1 MNRRV
6 RDEYKLLRFELTCS
20 LVVLQSRVMVARVK
34 HAVTDRQNCSTRFYI
49 SHCTMGHV
57 IAQGLLCL
65 FVCLSDVES
74 SHFHSYMLNGLDA
87 QQAEA

>member
-1 MNRRV
+1 
-6 RDEYKLLRFELTCS
+6 
-20 LVVLQSRVMVARVK
+20 MVARVK

-65 FVCLSDVES
+65 FVCQTLN
-74 SHFHSYMLNGLDA
+74 HPILTPMLNGLDA